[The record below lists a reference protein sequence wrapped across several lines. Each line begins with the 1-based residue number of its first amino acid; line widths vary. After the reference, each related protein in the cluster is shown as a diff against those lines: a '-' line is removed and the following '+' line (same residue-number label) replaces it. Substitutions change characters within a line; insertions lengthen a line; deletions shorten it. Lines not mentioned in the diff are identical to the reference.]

1 MKKYLVISYCILF
14 FQNYI
19 ASAQITV
26 RCAGESYSIPSFS
39 NDSVKIQDRNLEK
52 FQILLPINQS
62 KNDIE
67 LRGYY
72 ITSNPLISSVVV
84 IRGNEEKL
92 TAEAY
97 FYKSSFGMNFKT
109 VTSSRGNTIRSG
121 NQLVHAIT
129 KSVQPTDTLL
139 RYLISNKLFSLKDI
153 KYISD
158 SLTKRGVKLTKNSAL
173 DPYYMQF
180 ELKVKNHYRSFNCD
194 PFMYYSNKNIIE
206 LLPEKL
212 LYDQFNQLY
221 EKSGQEKNH
230 LFP

>member
-1 MKKYLVISYCILF
+1 MNKYTIILSCF
-14 FQNYI
+14 LYFQNFI
-19 ASAQITV
+19 ASAQIII
-26 RCAGESYSIPSFS
+26 RCAGESYSIPSF
-39 NDSVKIQDRNLEK
+39 NDDSVKKQDRNFEK
-52 FQILLPINQS
+52 FQILPPINQS
-62 KNDIE
+62 KYDIE

-84 IRGNEEKL
+84 IKGNEEKII
-92 TAEAY
+92 AEAY
-97 FYKSSFGMNFKT
+97 FYKSSFGINFRT
-109 VTSSRGNTIRSG
+109 ITSSKINTVRSG
-121 NQLVHAIT
+121 DQLVHAIV

-139 RYLISNKLFSLKDI
+139 RYLISNRLFSLMDI
-153 KYISD
+153 KYILK
-158 SLTKRGVKLTKNSAL
+158 SLTKRGIKITKNDVL

-194 PFMYYSNKNIIE
+194 PFMYYSNKNIKD